1 VAGVKERAHTSV
13 RLTGAVTTAVLA
25 VVLLAVAFALV
36 PGSPVHRGIAQAA
49 SVNQLNQKLED
60 TRVQLQKLRAKIA
73 KAEAARKAAQGD
85 IAALDQQIDEQDRQ
99 VRLAASAY
107 NSAADRLAGL
117 RAQLDAVTKDLNR
130 KRAELKRTE
139 TDLATQQAVFNSRIA
154 NVYKSGGRIAYT
166 AAFFQLGS
174 ITQMVERADLLSA
187 IVDQD
192 NAVLSQ
198 IKDLKAQVVAQ
209 KESLELQRAQ
219 AAEVEQEQARVTA
232 DLESRAQERQAALD
246 DLESAKAAK
255 RKVVDTAEKN
265 VAAYN
270 KQEDQLLAESDR
282 IGDLLRSA
290 SVGSPSAAK
299 GSLYRPVAGAITS
312 AFGYR
317 IHPIFHVRKMHT
329 GVDMH
334 AGMGESIHAA
344 TAGTVIQAGWRGG
357 YGKCVVIDHG
367 GGLATLY
374 AHQSELLVE
383 VGQKVKR
390 GEVVGKVG
398 STGYSTGPHLHFE
411 VRVNGSPVDPQGY
424 L

>member
-1 VAGVKERAHTSV
+1 M
-13 RLTGAVTTAVLA
+13 TTAVLA
-25 VVLLAVAFALV
+25 VVLLAVVFALAF
-36 PGSPVHRGIAQAA
+36 GSPFHRGIAQAA
-49 SVNQLNQKLED
+49 TVHQLNQKLED

-73 KAEAARKAAQGD
+73 KAEAARKAALGD
-85 IAALDQQIDEQDRQ
+85 IAALDQQVDEQQRQ
-99 VRLAASAY
+99 VRLATSAY

-117 RAQLDAVTKDLNR
+117 RAQLDAVTKDLSR
-130 KRAELKRTE
+130 TRAELKRTE

-154 NVYKSGGRIAYT
+154 NVYKSGGRMAYT
-166 AAFFQLGS
+166 AAFFQPGS
-174 ITQMVERADLLSA
+174 ITQMVERVDLLSA
-187 IVDQD
+187 VVDQD

-209 KESLELQRAQ
+209 KEALELQRAQ

-232 DLESRAQERQAALD
+232 DLEGKAQERQAALD

-255 RKVVDTAEKN
+255 QKVVNAAEEN

-334 AGMGESIHAA
+334 AGMGESHPCGRGRHRGAGGVARWIRQVCRDRSRRRLGHALRPPVGD
-344 TAGTVIQAGWRGG
+344 AGGGGAEGEAWRG
-357 YGKCVVIDHG
+357 
-367 GGLATLY
+367 
-374 AHQSELLVE
+374 
-383 VGQKVKR
+383 R
-390 GEVVGKVG
+390 
-398 STGYSTGPHLHFE
+398 
-411 VRVNGSPVDPQGY
+411 R
-424 L
+424 

>member
-1 VAGVKERAHTSV
+1 VAGVKERAHTFVGSA
-13 RLTGAVTTAVLA
+13 GAATAA
-25 VVLLAVAFALV
+25 VMAAVLLAVALALV
-36 PGSPVHRGIAQAA
+36 PGAPLHPGTAHAA
-49 SVNQLNQKLED
+49 TVNQLNQKLED
-60 TRVQLQKLRAKIA
+60 TQVQLQKLRAKIA
-73 KAEAARKAAQGD
+73 KAEAARKAALGD
-85 IAALDQQIDEQDRQ
+85 VAALDQQIDEQERQ
-99 VRLAASAY
+99 VRVATAAY
-107 NSAADRLAGL
+107 DSAADKLTGL
-117 RAQLDAVTKDLNR
+117 RTQLDEVTKDLNR

-166 AAFFQLGS
+166 AAFFQPGS
-174 ITQMVERADLLSA
+174 ITQMVERVDLLSA

-192 NAVLSQ
+192 NAVLSR

-209 KESLELQRAQ
+209 KEALERQRAQ
-219 AAEVEQEQARVTA
+219 AAEVEQEQARVTV
-232 DLESRAQERQAALD
+232 DLESKAEERQAALD
-246 DLESAKAAK
+246 DLESARAAK
-255 RKVVDTAEKN
+255 RKVVSAAEKN

-270 KQEDQLLAESDR
+270 KQEDQLSAESDR

-290 SVGSPSAAK
+290 SVGSPTAAK

-317 IHPIFHVRKMHT
+317 IHPIFQVRKMHT

-344 TAGTVIQAGWRGG
+344 AAGTVVQAGWRGG

-374 AHQSELLVE
+374 AHQSEMLVR
-383 VGQKVKR
+383 VGEKVKR
-390 GEVVGKVG
+390 GEVIGKVG